1 MVRDDALM
9 SKITMVKEL
18 FPAILDQQASFFAR
32 YGVWIALIVGLV
44 VVLAILVR
52 RQRRLVAQQCVLEA
66 DFQKRAQELQEQ
78 CAVAEHQAME
88 RTQLFQKQY
97 EQFRAVALIAR
108 EAAALRELDALMD
121 TIARL
126 TAQQFGLYHVGV
138 FLIDDAGEFAVMR
151 AASSE
156 GGQQLLAQEYKVR
169 IAEQE
174 LVGSVAARGEPCI
187 VLNAGQE
194 APGLSSIPELPAARS
209 EMGLPLKVRDQVI
222 GVLDLQSENPRAFS
236 QEDVGLARMLADLL
250 AVTVQ
255 NARLFEEHQR
265 TVTRLETAYREQVEE
280 VWQAQAA
287 ARAYA
292 YDGLEIKA
300 TTVNPTLS
308 PELLGVAER
317 QLVMPISLRGQVV
330 GSLMLERD
338 IEQEPWSVD
347 ELMLAEE
354 IGVQAGLA
362 LENAQL
368 LADSRQRVV
377 RQQQLG
383 EISAQFSRSMD
394 VEAMLRTAVRE
405 LGRLPGVAEVSVHL
419 DLPQA
424 PRISEPATDHREDR

>member
-32 YGVWIALIVGLV
+32 YGVWIALIAGLV
-44 VVLAILVR
+44 AALVILVR
-52 RQRRLVAQQCVLEA
+52 RQRLLIARRRVREA
-66 DFQKRAQELQEQ
+66 DFQERERELQEQ
-78 CAVAEHQAME
+78 CAIAEHQAME

-97 EQFRAVALIAR
+97 EQFHTVASIVR
-108 EAAALRELDALMD
+108 EAAAVRELDVLMD
-121 TIARL
+121 TIVRL
-126 TAQQFGLYHVGV
+126 IAQQFGLYHVGV
-138 FLIDDAGEFAVMR
+138 FLIDDAGEFAVMQ

-156 GGQQLLAQEYKVR
+156 EGQKLLTQEYKVR
-169 IAEQE
+169 LAEQE
-174 LVGSVAARGEPCI
+174 LVGSVAMHGESRI
-187 VLNAGQE
+187 VSRAGQD
-194 APGLSSIPELPAARS
+194 ADLPSVPELSAARS
-209 EMGLPLKVRDQVI
+209 EMGLSLKVRDQVI
-222 GVLDLQSENPRAFS
+222 GVLDLQSENPQAFA
-236 QEDVGLARMLADLL
+236 QEEVGIFRMLADLL

-255 NARLFEEHQR
+255 NARLFEEHRR
-265 TVTRLETAYREQVEE
+265 TVTRLEATYREQMEE

-300 TTVNPTLS
+300 ATVKPPPE
-308 PELLGVAER
+308 PELFGVAER
-317 QLVMPISLRGQVV
+317 QLVIPISLRGQVV
-330 GSLMLERD
+330 GSLILERD
-338 IEQEPWSVD
+338 SEQEPWSAD
-347 ELMLAEE
+347 ELLLAEE

-383 EISAQFSRSMD
+383 DISAQISRSMD

-419 DLPQA
+419 DSPQTA
-424 PRISEPATDHREDR
+424 RMSESVTEYREDQ